1 MELGTYGLINV
12 LWFSQGTGDEVS
24 HTYPSPDNSVS
35 YILHSPFILTQA
47 AITEKVH
54 SCTVCPPDFCSW
66 QKMITVI
73 DRDNNQERY
82 QPMGS
87 VSGKDQLRICP
98 CQVRDGGNSFPTE
111 TQWFISSN
119 YSPVTIP
126 IISWS
131 GYETQWLQVYET
143 SYRVPLQSPSFFCLL
158 STASY
163 VYLHIHELCKN

>member
-1 MELGTYGLINV
+1 
-12 LWFSQGTGDEVS
+12 
-24 HTYPSPDNSVS
+24 
-35 YILHSPFILTQA
+35 
-47 AITEKVH
+47 
-54 SCTVCPPDFCSW
+54 
-66 QKMITVI
+66 MITVI

-87 VSGKDQLRICP
+87 VSEKDQLRICP

-163 VYLHIHELCKN
+163 VYLHIHELCKNQYYIMHYFGLDSFFIIIIFISIHSISTVFCENIALL